1 MLVRLARFSG
11 FIVGGILGWQA
22 AFLIP
27 GVPHEWMEVEFL
39 RWGVPF
45 ALAGALVGF
54 VVTPYLVVKPAMATA
69 AWIRNLPLA
78 QLIAGS
84 VGLAVGLL
92 IAAILAIPLSR
103 LPSPFGQV
111 LPLIGT
117 LVFGYLGTVAFL
129 YRYPDLLDLWHSR
142 GGPLARRTG
151 ERPVLVDTS
160 VIIDGRIVDIA
171 RTGFLRGPFLIPQFI
186 LSELQHIADSDDPL
200 RRNRGRR
207 GLDILRR
214 LQEEVGCEV
223 RFVEETVHDVREV
236 DEKLV
241 RLALRYQ
248 CPILT
253 NDYNL
258 NRIATLQG
266 IDVLNINDLANA
278 VKVPLLPGESVEI
291 DIIQEG
297 KEADQG
303 VGYLEDGTMIV
314 VQEGRPYIGQR
325 IRVTVTKVLQTS
337 AGRMIFAV
345 PSSSES

>member
-11 FIVGGILGWQA
+11 LIVGAILGWQA

-27 GVPHEWMEVEFL
+27 GVPHVWMEVEFL
-39 RWGVPF
+39 RWGVPL
-45 ALAGALVGF
+45 AAAGAIIGYVL
-54 VVTPYLVVKPAMATA
+54 TPYLVVKPARATA
-69 AWIRNLPLA
+69 LWIRNLPLA
-78 QLIAGS
+78 QLVAGS
-84 VGLAVGLL
+84 IGLAVGLL
-92 IAAILAIPLSR
+92 IAAVLAIPLSR

-117 LVFGYLGTVAFL
+117 LVLGYLGTVAFL
-129 YRYPDLLDLWHSR
+129 YRYPDLLELWHSR
-142 GGPLARRTG
+142 GASLTRRSEG
-151 ERPVLVDTS
+151 RPVLVDTS

-186 LSELQHIADSDDPL
+186 LSELQHIADSEDPI

-207 GLDILRR
+207 GLDVLRR

-223 RFVEETVHDVREV
+223 RFVEDMVQDAREV
-236 DEKLV
+236 DEKLI
-241 RLALRYQ
+241 RLALQYR

-258 NRIATLQG
+258 NRIASLQG
-266 IDVLNINDLANA
+266 LEVLNINDLANA
-278 VKVPLLPGESVEI
+278 VKIPLLPGESVEI

-303 VGYLEDGTMIV
+303 VGYLDDGTMIV
-314 VQEGRPYIGQR
+314 VQEGRPYIGRR

-345 PSSSES
+345 PATSRS